1 MKVSKRIINMKVL
14 AYFFVLIL
22 LAAPVEAQ
30 RIGQLAP
37 EKPPEIF
44 PPNSWGAD
52 IMFGEGGFGLGTFYK
67 YSFNR
72 TLTGVIDLSISESKD
87 EREMEYI
94 DYWGN
99 TFVFGKVNRIF
110 LIPLN
115 FGIQYRLFADAL
127 TENLRP
133 YVSAGVGPTFVVTTP
148 YEKDFFSA
156 FGDAKMHYA
165 AGGYVGIGANFG
177 DSKSNLLGIN
187 VRYYYFSL
195 FGEGVES
202 LVDNVKKSFGSFYIS
217 LNLGIMY

>member
-1 MKVSKRIINMKVL
+1 MKVL
-14 AYFFVLIL
+14 SYFLVLIL
-22 LAAPVEAQ
+22 MAFPINAQ

-37 EKPPEIF
+37 EKPPEVF
-44 PPNSWGAD
+44 LPNSWGAD
-52 IMFGEGGFGLGTFYK
+52 IMFGEGGFGLGAFYK

-72 TLTGVIDLSISESKD
+72 TITGVIDLSVSESKD
-87 EREMEYI
+87 EREMEYV

-110 LIPLN
+110 LLPLN
-115 FGIQYRLFADAL
+115 FGIQYRLFEDAL

-133 YVSAGVGPTFVVTTP
+133 YVSAGIGPTFVVTTP

-156 FGDAKMHYA
+156 FSDAKMHYA
-165 AGGYVGIGANFG
+165 AGGYIGIGANFG
-177 DSKSNLLGIN
+177 DSKNSLIGIN
-187 VRYYYFSL
+187 ARYYYFHI

-217 LNLGIMY
+217 IHLGIMY

>member
-1 MKVSKRIINMKVL
+1 MKVSKRNVKMKVL
-14 AYFFVLIL
+14 AYSLVIIL
-22 LAAPVEAQ
+22 FALPAQAQ

-37 EKPPEIF
+37 EKPPEVF

-72 TLTGVIDLSISESKD
+72 TISGVIDLSISESKD
-87 EREMEYI
+87 DREMEYV

-99 TFVFGKVNRIF
+99 TFVFGKINRVF
-110 LIPLN
+110 VLPLN
-115 FGIQYRLFADAL
+115 FGLQYRLFADAL

-133 YVSAGVGPTFVVTTP
+133 YISIGVGPTFVLTTP

-165 AGGYVGIGANFG
+165 AGGYAGLGANFG
-177 DSKSNLLGIN
+177 DSKSSLIGIN
-187 VRYYYFSL
+187 LRYYYTNL
-195 FGEGVES
+195 FGDGVES
-202 LVDNVKKSFGSFYIS
+202 LIGNVKKSWGSFYIS
-217 LNLGIMY
+217 VSLGIMY